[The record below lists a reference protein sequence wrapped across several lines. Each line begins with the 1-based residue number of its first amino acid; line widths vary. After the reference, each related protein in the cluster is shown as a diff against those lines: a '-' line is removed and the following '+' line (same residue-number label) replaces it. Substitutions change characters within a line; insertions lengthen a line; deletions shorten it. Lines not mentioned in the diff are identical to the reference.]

1 MSEVAQEKRE
11 TDQEEWDRKQQEKLA
26 EHEERQARLSR
37 SENAWLRDPK
47 RRTGETQETQ
57 ESVSEEATPSEQSSE
72 PQSE

>member
-26 EHEERQARLSR
+26 EHEERQARVSR
-37 SENAWLRDPK
+37 SENAWMRDPK
-47 RRTGETQETQ
+47 KRTGETQETQ
-57 ESVSEEATPSEQSSE
+57 ESAPPEPSSEPSSE